1 VDKLSRD
8 DHYRYF
14 FSFNPYADPI
24 HVLSAWKWI
33 GVLGPRTYVVGQRRE
48 DVDHAPVY
56 ASTAPTGS
64 AEGTRT
70 AIPCDGERVAIPGSG
85 SPTTISAAR
94 NDDLRILVGRN
105 LAPFPRVATIYS
117 RETSSVGCGGIPAIA
132 VVTAP
137 TNAA

>member
-14 FSFNPYADPI
+14 FSFNPDVDPI
-24 HVLSAWKWI
+24 HVLSAWAWI

-48 DVDHAPVY
+48 DVEHAPVF
-56 ASTAPTGS
+56 ASTESTSGTG
-64 AEGTRT
+64 GTRT
-70 AIPCDGERVAIPGSG
+70 AVPCDGERVAVPGDLA
-85 SPTTISAAR
+85 PTTISSSR
-94 NDDLRILVGRN
+94 SDELRIVVGKN

-117 RETSSVGCGGIPAIA
+117 REKSAVACSGVPAIA